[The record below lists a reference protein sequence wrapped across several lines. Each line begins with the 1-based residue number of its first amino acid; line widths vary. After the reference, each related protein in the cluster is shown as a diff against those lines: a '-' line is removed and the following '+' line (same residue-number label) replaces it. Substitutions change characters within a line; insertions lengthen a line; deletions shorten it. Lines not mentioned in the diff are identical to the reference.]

1 MIDITYSGTLPK
13 VLPGFEH
20 INRYWDAKNNIYAAK
35 IGPGEYYVS
44 TCGEMITTVLGSC
57 ISACIRDPEM
67 GIGGMNHFMLPASK
81 LESGRWA
88 NTPVNVKTRYGN
100 VAMELLINTIM
111 ANGGNRKNLEIK
123 IFGGG
128 SMFDMSNDIGGI
140 NISFVKE
147 YLKKE
152 GFEIAAEDLGGIHPR
167 KIIYYPTSGRILLK
181 KILRTHNNTLVN
193 REKEYESRLE
203 KLEKT
208 VPGGTVEFFD

>member
-1 MIDITYSGTLPK
+1 
-13 VLPGFEH
+13 
-20 INRYWDAKNNIYAAK
+20 
-35 IGPGEYYVS
+35 
-44 TCGEMITTVLGSC
+44 
-57 ISACIRDPEM
+57 
-67 GIGGMNHFMLPASK
+67 MNHFMLPASQ

-111 ANGGNRKNLEIK
+111 ANGGSRKNLEVK

-128 SMFDMSNDIGGI
+128 SMFDMTNDIGGI
-140 NISFVKE
+140 NISFVRE

-152 GFEIAAEDLGGIHPR
+152 GFKIAAEDLGGIHPR
-167 KIIYYPTSGRILLK
+167 KIIYYPASGRIRLK

-193 REKEYESRLE
+193 REKEYESRLG

-208 VPGGTVEFFD
+208 APGGAVEFFD